1 MATKSK
7 SVASMSIEA
16 LLNLREE
23 IADAIASRASDL
35 QKQLSRLT
43 GTETKRGRPP
53 GRKSG
58 RGAALRGKKLAPQFC
73 SKKDPK
79 MVWAGRGVT
88 PRWMVAEMKGT
99 KLKKENF
106 RIK

>member
-1 MATKSK
+1 MAKKSK

-16 LLNLREE
+16 LLKLRDE
-23 IADAIASRASDL
+23 IADAISSRASDL

-53 GRKSG
+53 DRKSG
-58 RGAALRGKKLAPQFC
+58 RGAALRGKKVAPQFR

-79 MVWAGRGVT
+79 MVWSGRGVT